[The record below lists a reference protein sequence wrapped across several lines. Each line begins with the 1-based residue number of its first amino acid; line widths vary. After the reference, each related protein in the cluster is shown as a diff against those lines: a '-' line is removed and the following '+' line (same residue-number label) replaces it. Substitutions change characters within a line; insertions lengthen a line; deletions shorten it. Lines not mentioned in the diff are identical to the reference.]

1 MRISQNNIVQ
11 STISFVK
18 GQTNTELKSMVGKVL
33 QGHISGATQN
43 QTALFVSGEQQLLVN
58 IGDAKLSDQQ
68 ALTLKIVD
76 YKEGALIANIMT
88 ETNGQLANDSQS
100 SVNASEILNKL
111 GVIISAEN
119 GEIVEAMKSANVP
132 MTKEN
137 FQAIRQSLIEVKTL
151 VGELKQG
158 VTVDFSKELSTPIK
172 ALVMKLIQQSEAQTS
187 SGNTPNNASKISPDQ
202 AAQTSNLVELT
213 NTVPKESVMT
223 QNPSSQ
229 SNISN
234 LSLPQ
239 TPTAQNPSA
248 ITANEIQTNLNA
260 NEGVNTRLNEEIH
273 LNSNFLEKDAKQL
286 LNLIVNKF
294 NDSGNTAEAIKNLLL
309 EFNLESDIL
318 HLKNEQPVSIKT
330 VFAANEQINNKD
342 IIVQK
347 FDSILSHMSNLKFD
361 KESVIALLEVMK
373 SEDEDIEK
381 LTKLSDLIRT
391 KLPDSE
397 VKTKLE
403 QDIAMLKEHAVLS
416 KPVNDQVVYMPINI
430 QQGERD
436 QKVSLYYK
444 KNQKKSDF
452 EDFTMLVA
460 LNTDYCGEVRCVIHK
475 LKNQVSLAFNFET
488 DLTKK
493 VFEDSK
499 GLLTESLNTFSQYQ
513 FNLSFSLRENQK
525 FELNT
530 FDYEENGFG
539 FDIKV

>member
-229 SNISN
+229 SNMSN

-294 NDSGNTAEAIKNLLL
+294 NDSGNATEAIKNLLS

-330 VFAANEQINNKD
+330 VFAANEQLNNKD

-403 QDIAMLKEHAVLS
+403 QDIAMLKEHALLS

-452 EDFTMLVA
+452 DDFTMLVA

>member
-202 AAQTSNLVELT
+202 ATQTSNLVELT

-239 TPTAQNPSA
+239 TPTAQNQSA

>member
-18 GQTNTELKSMVGKVL
+18 GQTNTDLKSMVGKVL
-33 QGHISGATQN
+33 QGHISGVTQN

-88 ETNGQLANDSQS
+88 ETNGQLASDSQS
-100 SVNASEILNKL
+100 NVNASEILNKL

-248 ITANEIQTNLNA
+248 ITANEIQTNHNA
-260 NEGVNTRLNEEIH
+260 KEGVKTRLNEEIH
-273 LNSNFLEKDAKQL
+273 LNSNLQEKDAKQL
-286 LNLIVNKF
+286 LNLILNKF
-294 NDSGNTAEAIKNLLL
+294 NDSGNATEAIKNLLS

-330 VFAANEQINNKD
+330 VFAANEQLNNKD

-452 EDFTMLVA
+452 DDFTMLVA